1 LLAIGA
7 ALAAFALAF
16 QWRQTD
22 GCLQFYGGG
31 VARAITTAAHVEVW
45 HLAPGD
51 RPGRLVVVGR
61 CDVSRAAGLVHLR
74 RGMVED
80 ANFAGRA
87 QDPRPLPPEAWT
99 VALAFGAAAGAPP
112 QAVVAIAMDKDRGA
126 ACLVGRPGRLVLGRI
141 RGGLRTWVEKT
152 CPRTAGIGFE
162 GP

>member
-51 RPGRLVVVGR
+51 RPGRLVVV
-61 CDVSRAAGLVHLR
+61 LR